1 MYVLRYQK
9 RATGFFCAVKEIG
22 IFSGIIRMASGTISF
37 FVALFMAPKF
47 FLLKCYKSQLPEA
60 YTWKSA
66 CCPCILFCLPVHCKY
81 HFVLQVKIGYALY
94 LFITSSPTKKT
105 ERCSCS
111 SAILCNF
118 LQARSLPRLTKTGFL
133 AVSTQRSS
141 HQSPCIYD
149 ISGPDDM
156 QEAKPTDK
164 AITRYCEMMV
174 C

>member
-118 LQARSLPRLTKTGFL
+118 LQVRSLPRLSRQGFWQLARTQRDRVTSHHAYMIFL
-133 AVSTQRSS
+133 ALMTSK
-141 HQSPCIYD
+141 
-149 ISGPDDM
+149 
-156 QEAKPTDK
+156 KPSQTTK
-164 AITRYCEMMV
+164 Q
-174 C
+174 